1 VSIDERCC
9 FWAAQRAQLDF
20 PLPLPLPIKVKRQ
33 AVIEIQRAVAA
44 AETRAIDM
52 IAQERIKMEKIYS
65 EMTRTSDG
73 IDGEHQTTGTNVRL
87 THVWKSNK
95 PLTTFCYRQA
105 CWNCGRKA
113 NETCSGCNLARYCGS
128 FCQHKDWEQ
137 HHQACGTT
145 AARSAAAESQSAK
158 LTTTQPA
165 RSSANTNSSNSSS
178 SRSSP
183 TNPTAATVTNGL
195 VPAKW
200 RNKLMK
206 PKKKYLC

>member
-1 VSIDERCC
+1 MTKKFHPLFKFSSKPPLEKKGQETGRVGNSTSCC
-9 FWAAQRAQLDF
+9 CCGN
-20 PLPLPLPIKVKRQ
+20 
-33 AVIEIQRAVAA
+33 
-44 AETRAIDM
+44 T
-52 IAQERIKMEKIYS
+52 
-65 EMTRTSDG
+65 
-73 IDGEHQTTGTNVRL
+73 
-87 THVWKSNK
+87 
-95 PLTTFCYRQA
+95 CYRHDCPGASKNGENLWRDESSWWRHRWRSSDNWIERKENWALNWIAIRMTYFCTFNQQA

-137 HHQACGTT
+137 HHQACGTN
-145 AARSAAAESQSAK
+145 AARSGESQQ
-158 LTTTQPA
+158 TTPKPTPA
-165 RSSANTNSSNSSS
+165 QQTRSSTNNTNSSNSSS

-183 TNPTAATVTNGL
+183 TSQTPTATNGA

>member
-1 VSIDERCC
+1 
-9 FWAAQRAQLDF
+9 
-20 PLPLPLPIKVKRQ
+20 
-33 AVIEIQRAVAA
+33 
-44 AETRAIDM
+44 M
-52 IAQERIKMEKIYS
+52 IAQERIKMEKIYGDIN
-65 EMTRTSDG
+65 RAGDG
-73 IDGEHQTTGTNVRL
+73 IDGEHQTTGSNVRMNRK
-87 THVWKSNK
+87 WKFK
-95 PLTTFCYRQA
+95 QLDTFCLHQQA

-137 HHQACGTT
+137 HHQACGTN
-145 AARSAAAESQSAK
+145 AARSAETQQSSQK
-158 LTTTQPA
+158 QTPTQPA
-165 RSSANTNSSNSSS
+165 RSTTNTNSNSSS

-183 TNPTAATVTNGL
+183 TNQPANPTNGI